1 VRSIASFSITTR
13 RWSICVLAVAAS
25 LVAACGP
32 QLDRT
37 GKPVRGKP
45 VVLALAND
53 EFGAGWVQPW
63 VNAVERLSG
72 GSVRIRVADS
82 WREGETNHEQA
93 TIEDVR
99 RGKVPLAI
107 VAARAYDELGVTSFQ
122 PLLAPMLIDSR
133 ELELRVLRSDVGR
146 KALAGTQRLGLV
158 GLALLPSELRRP
170 VGISR
175 VLRAPE
181 DYRGARI
188 YTREGELAA
197 ATFQALGARS
207 VRLPDEAWSTSVD
220 AAELGMGVLRE
231 TPDVAR
237 RAAGVTANV
246 VLWPMPLTVVI
257 NRHAFDGLSDAQQKA
272 LRQAAADAAFERE
285 NRLVGD
291 VADENIGVVCRV
303 GIKVIDSTPA
313 QLAALK
319 TAVEPVYHAIERS
332 AGNHTALKRIRDLKG
347 NAQPD
352 VLSCPHQQPPSP
364 QPTPATSELEGTYRT
379 SFSETELAK
388 SPLLLDAGEINDH
401 NWGDLTLRFSGGH
414 FRSTQR
420 NARAHGEATGRYT
433 TDRDAIELDTD
444 TGETFAFRWSLYRG
458 TLKFERD
465 QSLGGGPTPWLVK
478 PWRRVR

>member
-1 VRSIASFSITTR
+1 VRPIAIFSISAR
-13 RWSICVLAVAAS
+13 RWPICVLAVATS
-25 LVAACGP
+25 LVAACGQ

-53 EFGAGWVQPW
+53 DRGAAYVQAW
-63 VNAVERLSG
+63 ANAVERLSG

-107 VAARAYDELGVTSFQ
+107 VAARAYDELGLTSFE
-122 PLLAPMLIDSR
+122 PLLAPMLIDSK
-133 ELELRVLRSDVGR
+133 ELELRVLRSDIGR
-146 KALAGTQRLGLV
+146 KALAGTQQLGLV

-175 VLRAPE
+175 SLRAPD

-188 YTREGELAA
+188 YTREGKLAA
-197 ATFQALGARS
+197 ATFQALGARP
-207 VRLPDEAWSTSVD
+207 VHLPDEEWSTSVD
-220 AAELGMGVLRE
+220 AAELGMAALRDA
-231 TPDVAR
+231 PNVAR

-257 NRHAFDGLSDAQQKA
+257 NQHAFDGLSDAQQKA
-272 LRQAAADAAFERE
+272 LRQAATDTAFQRE
-285 NRLVGD
+285 NRLVAD
-291 VADENIGVVCRV
+291 LADENIDVVCRV
-303 GIKVIDSTPA
+303 GIRPIDSTPA
-313 QLAALK
+313 QLAALQ
-319 TAVEPVYHAIERS
+319 TAVEPVYRAIERGP
-332 AGNHTALKRIRDLKG
+332 GNRTALKRIRDLKG
-347 NAQPD
+347 GAQPD
-352 VLSCPHQQPPSP
+352 VLLCPHQQTPSARPP
-364 QPTPATSELEGTYRT
+364 PAASELKGTYRT
-379 SFSETELAK
+379 SFSEAELAE
-388 SPLLLDAGEINDH
+388 SPLLLDAGEINDQ
-401 NWGDLTLRFSGGH
+401 NWGDFTLRLSGGH
-414 FRSTQR
+414 FRLTGR
-420 NARAHGEATGRYT
+420 NARSHGQLTGRYT
-433 TDRDAIELDTD
+433 TDGNAIELDTD

-465 QSLGGGPTPWLVK
+465 ERLGGGPTPWLVK

>member
-1 VRSIASFSITTR
+1 MIAIVSISAR
-13 RWSICVLAVAAS
+13 RWPICVLAVAAS
-25 LVAACGP
+25 LVAACGQ

-53 EFGAGWVQPW
+53 ERGAGWVQPW
-63 VNAVERLSG
+63 ATAVERLSG

-107 VAARAYDELGVTSFQ
+107 VAARAYDEFGVTSFE

-175 VLRAPE
+175 ILRAPG

-188 YTREGELAA
+188 YTREGKLAA

-231 TPDVAR
+231 APEVAR

-246 VLWPMPLTVVI
+246 VLWPMPMTVVI
-257 NRHAFDGLSDAQQKA
+257 NQHAFDALSDAQQKA
-272 LRQAAADAAFERE
+272 LRQAATDAAFERE
-285 NRLVGD
+285 NRLVGE
-291 VADENIGVVCRV
+291 VADENIDVVCRV
-303 GIKVIDSTPA
+303 GINVIDSTPA

-319 TAVEPVYHAIERS
+319 TAVEPVYRAIERS
-332 AGNHTALKRIRDLKG
+332 AGNNAALKRIQDLKG
-347 NAQPD
+347 DAQPD
-352 VLSCPHQQPPSP
+352 VLSCPHQLTPSP
-364 QPTPATSELEGTYRT
+364 RPTPAAGELEGTYRT
-379 SFSETELAK
+379 SFSETELAN
-388 SPLLLDAGEINDH
+388 SPILLDAGEINDH
-401 NWGDLTLRFSGGH
+401 NWGEFTLHFSGGH
-414 FRSTQR
+414 FRLTGR
-420 NARAHGEATGRYT
+420 NARAQGQLTGRYT
-433 TDRDAIELDTD
+433 TDGTAIEFDTD

-458 TLKFERD
+458 TLSLLPMTSGERD
-465 QSLGGGPTPWLVK
+465 S
-478 PWRRVR
+478 RA